1 MMDDFNDNQPSSWA
15 DNKEATTA
23 NSSKPTSAFVGA
35 SWFALLTGIVSFC
48 VGLWNADMMLNEK
61 GYYFTILLF
70 GLFSVISLQKAV
82 RDRMEGVPVTDIYY
96 GIAWFATL
104 ASTVLLV
111 IGLFNAELWLSEK
124 GFYGMSFTL
133 SLFAGIAV
141 QKNVRDL
148 AMSDEKEL

>member
-1 MMDDFNDNQPSSWA
+1 MDDFNDNQPSSWA
-15 DNKEATTA
+15 DNKEVTTG

>member
-1 MMDDFNDNQPSSWA
+1 
-15 DNKEATTA
+15 
-23 NSSKPTSAFVGA
+23 
-35 SWFALLTGIVSFC
+35 
-48 VGLWNADMMLNEK
+48 MMLNEK